1 MVAGGARV
9 RGRARGAGAGRTGML
24 VTEGEALLKKPV
36 VVIWTP
42 KAWLVT
48 TAAIGAVV
56 VMLLVLARAAVRVS
70 APLSDAVC
78 GKVIVIDPG
87 HGGDDCGARGRSGLA
102 EKDVVL
108 DIGRHLAGLFNRV
121 AVYTVMTRDEDEDLA
136 GDGSLGPMQRKR
148 LDLES
153 RVDLATRSGA
163 DLYISIHANSFP
175 EPVWSGAQTFYHS
188 RSEESKALA
197 QAVQKELV
205 ARLGPNLR
213 RAKPGDDYFV
223 LRKSKMPAVIVE
235 VGFLSNPREESLLA
249 QPDYRRRVAE
259 AIFHG
264 TVNYLVESYKR
275 RRDSEG
281 HGQEQEQG
289 AELVS
294 DIDIRAEGAP
304 QEGVESVL
312 RSKVRA
318 ALNAGEDEVIL
329 YFAGPTNFDDDLM
342 PEIRKIPGMGEA
354 ASPEER
360 ASKIIGELIRGPAG
374 GSVLCPTVPRGTRL
388 RSLSIVDG
396 VAYVDFSR
404 ELASSHWG
412 GSRAEEITVYSI
424 VNTLAELP
432 EVERVQILVDGAWPV
447 TIAGHVVLD
456 TPLEPNYDLVR
467 FAK

>member
-1 MVAGGARV
+1 
-9 RGRARGAGAGRTGML
+9 ML
-24 VTEGEALLKKPV
+24 VTEGEALLKRPV
-36 VVIWTP
+36 VVVWTP
-42 KAWLVT
+42 RAWLVT

-121 AVYTVMTRDEDEDLA
+121 AVYTVMTRDDDEDLA
-136 GDGSLGPMQRKR
+136 GDGSLDPMRRKR

-153 RVDLATRSGA
+153 RVDLGARSGA
-163 DLYISIHANSFP
+163 DLYISVHANSFP
-175 EPVWSGAQTFYHS
+175 EPVWSGAQTFYHGK
-188 RSEESKALA
+188 SEESKALA
-197 QAVQKELV
+197 QAIQKELV

-275 RRDSEG
+275 RRGAEG
-281 HGQEQEQG
+281 QG
-289 AELVS
+289 AGAEPVS
-294 DIDIRAEGAP
+294 DMRTEGPPHDGA
-304 QEGVESVL
+304 QSVL

-318 ALNAGEDEVIL
+318 ALNPAEDEVIL
-329 YFAGPTNFDDDLM
+329 YFAGPTNFDDDLL
-342 PEIRKIPGMGEA
+342 PEIRKTAGIAES

-360 ASKIIGELIRGPAG
+360 ASKIVAELLKGPAG
-374 GSVLCPTVPRGTRL
+374 GSVLCPTIPKGTRL
-388 RSLSIVDG
+388 RALRIADG

-432 EVERVQILVDGAWPV
+432 GVERVQILVEGASAV
-447 TIAGHVVLD
+447 TIAGHVILD
-456 TPLEPNYDLVR
+456 APLEPNFDLVR
-467 FAK
+467 FAR

>member
-1 MVAGGARV
+1 M
-9 RGRARGAGAGRTGML
+9 
-24 VTEGEALLKKPV
+24 KKPV

-48 TAAIGAVV
+48 TAAVAAVV
-56 VMLLVLARAAVRVS
+56 VMLLVLARTAVRVS

-87 HGGDDCGARGRSGLA
+87 HGGEDCGARGRSGLA

-108 DIGRHLAGLFNRV
+108 DIGRHLAGLFNRA
-121 AVYTVMTRDEDEDLA
+121 AVYTVMTRSDGESPA
-136 GDGSLGPMQRKR
+136 GEASPNSAQRKR
-148 LDLES
+148 LDLER
-153 RVDLATRSGA
+153 RVDLAIRSRA

-188 RSEESKALA
+188 RSEESQALA
-197 QAVQKELV
+197 HAIQRELV

-213 RAKPGDDYFV
+213 KAKPGDDYFV
-223 LRKSKMPAVIVE
+223 LRKTTMPAVIVE

-259 AIFHG
+259 AVFHG
-264 TVNYLVESYKR
+264 AVNYLVESHLR
-275 RRDSEG
+275 RRAGEG
-281 HGQEQEQG
+281 RVHDQVEGTEP
-289 AELVS
+289 VS
-294 DIDIRAEGAP
+294 DTDIR
-304 QEGVESVL
+304 VEEPTRQDVEPVV

-318 ALNAGEDEVIL
+318 ALNPAEDEIVL

-342 PEIRKIPGMGEA
+342 PEIRKLPGIEKA
-354 ASPEER
+354 SSPEER
-360 ASKIIGELIRGPAG
+360 ASKIVGELIKGPAG
-374 GSVLCPTVPRGTRL
+374 GSVLCLTVPRGTRL
-388 RSLSIVDG
+388 RSLHIEDG

-432 EVERVQILVDGAWPV
+432 EVERVQILVEGAWPV

>member
-1 MVAGGARV
+1 
-9 RGRARGAGAGRTGML
+9 ML
-24 VTEGEALLKKPV
+24 VTEGEALLKRPV
-36 VVIWTP
+36 VVVWTP
-42 KAWLVT
+42 RAWLVT

-153 RVDLATRSGA
+153 RVDLGARSGA
-163 DLYISIHANSFP
+163 DLYISVHANSFP

-188 RSEESKALA
+188 KSEESKALA
-197 QAVQKELV
+197 QAIQKELV

-213 RAKPGDDYFV
+213 KAKPGDDYFV

-235 VGFLSNPREESLLA
+235 AGFLSNPREESLLA

-275 RRDSEG
+275 RR
-281 HGQEQEQG
+281 G
-289 AELVS
+289 AEGQRAGAEPVS
-294 DIDIRAEGAP
+294 DLRTEGPPHDGA
-304 QEGVESVL
+304 ESVL

-318 ALNAGEDEVIL
+318 ALNPADDEVIL
-329 YFAGPTNFDDDLM
+329 YFAGPTNFDDDLL
-342 PEIRKIPGMGEA
+342 PEIRKTAGIAEA

-360 ASKIIGELIRGPAG
+360 ASKIVAELLKGPAG
-374 GSVLCPTVPRGTRL
+374 GSVLCPTIPKGTRL
-388 RSLSIVDG
+388 RALRIADG

-432 EVERVQILVDGAWPV
+432 EVERVQILVEGASAV
-447 TIAGHVVLD
+447 TIAGHVILD
-456 TPLEPNYDLVR
+456 EPLEPNFDLVR